1 MVGAGGRASSSR
13 ATVALAAAVS
23 ASAVIGSY
31 LVWRRVSSSREK
43 SKNAESGT
51 SCAGEERSCSAT
63 KAEDSQDDTIVSDE
77 SGIPASIGG
86 ENDAPG
92 NYAAAAAESEEEHLS
107 PVNPIPDFI
116 PADDDDDDDDS
127 TPATI
132 PKRSPRETF
141 VKTLK
146 NAKENSKR
154 KFSFRGKKA
163 GERS

>member
-1 MVGAGGRASSSR
+1 MVGAGGRASSSSR

-77 SGIPASIGG
+77 SGVPASIGG
-86 ENDAPG
+86 ENAAPG
-92 NYAAAAAESEEEHLS
+92 DYAAAAAESEEHLS

-116 PADDDDDDDDS
+116 PADDDDDDDS

-141 VKTLK
+141 VNSLK

>member
-1 MVGAGGRASSSR
+1 MVGAGGRASSSSR

-92 NYAAAAAESEEEHLS
+92 DYAAAAAESEEEHLS

-116 PADDDDDDDDS
+116 PADDDDDDDS

-141 VKTLK
+141 VNSLK